1 MQIFAVLSCV
11 IVPYRAV
18 SCDIGHRAKK
28 LLYLCIANETKRQ
41 YPAVSCSIVQYRA
54 ISCNI
59 VQFSASRKINVVPL
73 HQKNVDGGST

>member
-1 MQIFAVLSCV
+1 MQKCKNAKMQKFCSV
-11 IVPYRAV
+11 IVRYRAV

-54 ISCNI
+54 ISCSL
-59 VQFSASRKINVVPL
+59 VQFSAV
-73 HQKNVDGGST
+73 